1 MARTAKNAGVD
12 RGPRIGTMPPK
23 RTRDGS
29 DSEASFTDDD
39 DVDVD
44 DEPAPDLSDGDEA
57 EDNPSR
63 RRSVAER
70 LKRLQTSYPHDRD
83 RTREWLLERV
93 GDAEARIAAATTASL
108 SQPRSLKCSLHSY
121 QLDGFRWLV
130 ALHRCG
136 LSGILADEMG
146 LGKTAQAIALLA
158 HLRESGGGGGGPF
171 LVIAP
176 LSTLSGWA
184 LQLSSFCPALSFLQY
199 TGAAAAR
206 AAARRRLSA
215 ASPPDIV
222 PTPPRL
228 ARP

>member
-1 MARTAKNAGVD
+1 
-12 RGPRIGTMPPK
+12 
-23 RTRDGS
+23 
-29 DSEASFTDDD
+29 
-39 DVDVD
+39 
-44 DEPAPDLSDGDEA
+44 
-57 EDNPSR
+57 
-63 RRSVAER
+63 
-70 LKRLQTSYPHDRD
+70 
-83 RTREWLLERV
+83 
-93 GDAEARIAAATTASL
+93 
-108 SQPRSLKCSLHSY
+108 
-121 QLDGFRWLV
+121 
-130 ALHRCG
+130 
-136 LSGILADEMG
+136 MG

-158 HLRESGGGGGGPF
+158 HLRESGGGGGGPL

-199 TGAAAAR
+199 TGAAADR